1 MSAKILAC
9 TMCIVPRINCMFTW
23 AQPHALWA
31 WGRTQ
36 YISTKNY
43 LKDHVVALFI
53 ILLVGGPICLT
64 KIYFIFQ
71 PLQNDTVCLHCTVTA
86 TKRVDILHYGNK
98 ESNIVWCASVRAGV
112 VPLFDQILAGAA
124 LGAVPVPTRA
134 GNKPWRKLKFY
145 NHGEGRSRG

>member
-1 MSAKILAC
+1 MCIHSAADKLHVYMSMSTATC
-9 TMCIVPRINCMFTW
+9 TMGRGENTIYQYKELFERPRCDFIYN
-23 AQPHALWA
+23 
-31 WGRTQ
+31 
-36 YISTKNY
+36 STS
-43 LKDHVVALFI
+43 
-53 ILLVGGPICLT
+53 GPICVT